1 MPAKPVPEGAHTV
14 TTFLTVRNSA
24 AAIEFY
30 KAAFGAVEI
39 SRSLMPGSSATMHAE
54 IKIGDTTI
62 ALSDEMPGMGVQSPE
77 TLGATT
83 ASLYLYVEHVDA
95 AFQRA
100 MAAGA
105 KSLMPPTDMFWG
117 DRYSAVADPSGHQW
131 GIASH
136 QEDLAPEEITKRA
149 EAFFA
154 QMPKG

>member
-1 MPAKPVPEGAHTV
+1 M

-30 KAAFGAVEI
+30 KAAFGALEGYYRV
-39 SRSLMPGSSATMHAE
+39 LMPGSGAVMHAE

-62 ALSDEMPGMGVQSPE
+62 SLSDELPGMGVRSPE

-83 ASLYLYVEHVDA
+83 ASLYLYVEDVDA
-95 AFQRA
+95 AFQLA
-100 MAAGA
+100 VAAGV

-117 DRYSAVADPSGHQW
+117 HRYSSVADPFGHQW

-136 QEDLAPEEITKRA
+136 KEDLAPEEVMKRA